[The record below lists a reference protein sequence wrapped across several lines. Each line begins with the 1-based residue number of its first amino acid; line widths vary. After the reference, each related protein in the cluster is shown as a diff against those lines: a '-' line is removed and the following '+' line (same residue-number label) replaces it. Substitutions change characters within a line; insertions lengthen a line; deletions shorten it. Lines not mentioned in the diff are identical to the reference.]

1 MVTVVGFP
9 SSLAKRKR
17 SNLMFKQG
25 KVIIIIGTIVTI
37 IASFMVPADI
47 NTKIINVLVI
57 LLFGVIAMGSSVLI
71 ERVYQKI
78 YKKGNK

>member
-1 MVTVVGFP
+1 
-9 SSLAKRKR
+9 
-17 SNLMFKQG
+17 MFKQG

-37 IASFMVPADI
+37 IVSFMVPADI

-57 LLFGVIAMGSSVLI
+57 LLFGVIAMGSSLLI

>member
-1 MVTVVGFP
+1 
-9 SSLAKRKR
+9 
-17 SNLMFKQG
+17 MFKQG

-57 LLFGVIAMGSSVLI
+57 LLFGVIALGSSLLI

-78 YKKGNK
+78 YKKGNE